1 MVTTL
6 PLRVNDLKQ
15 YAYCPRIVFYQYI
28 MPVAKKATFKMEH
41 GRQAETE
48 FSKLEKRRGFKKYHL
63 ENAERTFNTWLSSK
77 KYGLSGRIDL
87 LLRTEEELYPVDFKY
102 TLRQAQKNHFVQLA
116 GYAVIVED
124 RYSLPARTGFIY
136 LLPQEKAVEV
146 ELNEQLREELFDM
159 VDCIRQM
166 IQSESM
172 PEPTDVSE
180 RCVECEYR
188 NYCGDVF

>member
-1 MVTTL
+1 MLT
-6 PLRVNDLKQ
+6 LRVNDLKQ
-15 YAYCPRIVFYQYI
+15 YAYCPRIVFYQYV

-41 GRQAETE
+41 GRQSEVE
-48 FSKLEKRRGFKKYHL
+48 FSKLEKRRGFKKYNL
-63 ENAERTFNTWLSSK
+63 ENAERTFNKWLSSK
-77 KYGLSGRIDL
+77 KHGLSGKIDL
-87 LLRTEEELYPVDFKY
+87 LIRTEDALYPVDFKY
-102 TLRQAQKNHFVQLA
+102 TLQKPQKNHFIQLA
-116 GYAVIVED
+116 GYAVILED
-124 RYSLPARTGFIY
+124 VYGAPVHMGFIY

-146 ELNEQLREELFDM
+146 QFTEQLREELFDM
-159 VDCIRQM
+159 VQSIRQM